1 MKHRKLR
8 IILATLISM
17 VPTSKLRCFLYK
29 SILGYK
35 IHKSI
40 IGWRTVIV
48 VRNANLDRCR
58 IGGKNR
64 FWGPMNI
71 SINRNSSIG
80 SSNIFNCGWW
90 TLEKKFDNANYESNL
105 LIEEDTLITGNHY
118 IDVVGSF
125 TLSKKSWIAGTGSQ
139 FWTHGAG
146 VIDRNIFIGED
157 CYIGSAVRFAP
168 GSSIG
173 RNSLIGLGSVVTNKF
188 NIENVII
195 AGQPAKIIR
204 EDYNWKTKENI

>member
-8 IILATLISM
+8 IILAKLISIA
-17 VPTSKLRCFLYK
+17 PTSKLRCFLYK

-48 VRNANLDRCR
+48 VNSADLNRCR
-58 IGGKNR
+58 IGGKNH
-64 FWGPMNI
+64 FIGPMNI
-71 SINRNSSIG
+71 SINKNASIG

-90 TLEKKFDNANYESNL
+90 TIEKQFDNTNYESNL

-125 TLSKKSWIAGTGSQ
+125 TLSKKSWIAGNGSQ

-146 VIDRNIFIGED
+146 VSDRNIFIGEN

-173 RNSLIGLGSVVTNKF
+173 KSSLVGLGSIVTKKF
-188 NIENVII
+188 NTENVII
-195 AGQPAKIIR
+195 AGQPAKILR
-204 EDYNWKTKENI
+204 ENYNWKTQENI